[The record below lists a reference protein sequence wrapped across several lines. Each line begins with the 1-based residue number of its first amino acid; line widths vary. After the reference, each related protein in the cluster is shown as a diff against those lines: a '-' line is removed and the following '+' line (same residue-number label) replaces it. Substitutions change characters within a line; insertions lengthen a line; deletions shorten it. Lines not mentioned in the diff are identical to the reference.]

1 MKTPHRIP
9 VLTLAAALATL
20 AAAACAPPAEEPGR
34 PRVVATIFPIADLAA
49 RLGGD
54 AVDVETLLP
63 PRASIHTWE
72 ASPAQIRSL
81 NQARAFITVGGGLD
95 TWLEE
100 MGADA
105 PGLTTLRLTD
115 GMTLRRAEAGHEH
128 GPTHGDEPAGG
139 QERGEAE
146 ATGDPHVW
154 LDPLLVR
161 DEMVPRI
168 RDLMTALVPA
178 QEAAI
183 RERAQALSDSL
194 TALDGEIRS
203 ILAGRRL
210 DGFIATHDAWA
221 YFAER
226 YGLVP
231 LGHLYASPGHEPSAR
246 GLATL
251 VDAARSAGLGAVL
264 TEPQLSETA
273 AQALAGELGA
283 HVVTVD
289 PLGGAGVEGRGTYLD
304 LMRFNARAFAQALG
318 NP

>member
-1 MKTPHRIP
+1 MKKPHRNP
-9 VLTLAAALATL
+9 GLALAAALMTL
-20 AAAACAPPAEEPGR
+20 TAAACAPPAEEPGK
-34 PRVVATIFPIADLAA
+34 PRVVATIFPVADLAA
-49 RLGGD
+49 WVGGE
-54 AVDVETLLP
+54 AVDVESLLP
-63 PRASIHTWE
+63 PRASVHTWE
-72 ASPAQIRSL
+72 ASPGQIRSL
-81 NQARAFITVGGGLD
+81 SQARAFISVGGGLD
-95 TWLEE
+95 TWLEA
-100 MGADA
+100 MGADT

-115 GMTLRRAEAGHEH
+115 GMTLRRADAPHSH
-128 GPTHGDEPAGG
+128 GPEPAHEQDHE
-139 QERGEAE
+139 QEHGEAE

-161 DEMVPRI
+161 DEFVPRI
-168 RDLMTALVPA
+168 RDLITALAPA

-194 TALDGEIRS
+194 TALDGEIRA
-203 ILAGRRL
+203 ILAGRKL

-221 YFAER
+221 YFADR

-231 LGHLYASPGHEPSAR
+231 LGHIYASPGHEPSAR

-251 VDAARSAGLGAVL
+251 VDAARAAGLGAVL

-283 HVVTVD
+283 YVVTVD
-289 PLGGAGVEGRGTYLD
+289 PLGGAGVEGRGSYLD

-318 NP
+318 KP

>member
-1 MKTPHRIP
+1 MKTPHRIAI
-9 VLTLAAALATL
+9 LALGAALATL
-20 AAAACAPPAEEPGR
+20 AAAACAPPAEESGR
-34 PRVVATIFPIADLAA
+34 PRVVATIFPVADLAA
-49 RLGGD
+49 RVGGE
-54 AVDVETLLP
+54 AVEVETLLP
-63 PRASIHTWE
+63 PRASVHTWE

-100 MGADA
+100 MGADT

-115 GMTLRRAEAGHEH
+115 GMTLRRAAAGHE
-128 GPTHGDEPAGG
+128 HGDEPAG
-139 QERGEAE
+139 QRERGEAE

-168 RDLMTALVPA
+168 RDLITALVPA
-178 QEAAI
+178 QGAAI
-183 RERAQALSDSL
+183 HERAQALSDSL

-231 LGHLYASPGHEPSAR
+231 LGHLYASPGHEPSTR

-251 VDAARSAGLGAVL
+251 VDAARAAGLGAVL
-264 TEPQLSETA
+264 TEPQLSGTA
-273 AQALAGELGA
+273 AEALAAELGA
-283 HVVTVD
+283 RVVTVD
-289 PLGGAGVEGRGTYLD
+289 PLGGAGVEGRGSYLD
-304 LMRFNARAFAQALG
+304 LMRFNARAFARALG
-318 NP
+318 TP